1 MIRIYTRKPYKVDAV
16 QWTGNNLDEIR
27 KFVNKQ
33 CDVHHYTDPKLT
45 PKIFIDML
53 DNVVVVNE
61 GDYIYRTDKSDGFY
75 ISKAEVFEEN
85 FCIDGSRD

>member
-1 MIRIYTRKPYKVDAV
+1 MINSTIGVVPVFIILRVS
-16 QWTGNNLDEIR
+16 QS
-27 KFVNKQ
+27 
-33 CDVHHYTDPKLT
+33 YTDPELT

-53 DNVVVVNE
+53 DNVIVVNG
-61 GDYIYRTDKSDGFY
+61 GDYIYRTDKCDGFY